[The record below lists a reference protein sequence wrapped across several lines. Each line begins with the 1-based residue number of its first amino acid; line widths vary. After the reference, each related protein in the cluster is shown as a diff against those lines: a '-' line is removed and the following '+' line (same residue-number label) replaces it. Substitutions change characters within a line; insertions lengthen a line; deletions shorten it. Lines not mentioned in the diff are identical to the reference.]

1 MPRRGVLQI
10 PNLREVKEMV
20 VKIIYTCNFLPGK
33 QQEYLEWAQKAVPI
47 FLAPEELKKM
57 SAYQNWLGHS
67 TPMRWVE
74 FEFEDMKAYQKY
86 WAREEIIKVSDEWA
100 SITTNQEAKILLL
113 VYEKAK

>member
-1 MPRRGVLQI
+1 VGSESGADFFGPRR
-10 PNLREVKEMV
+10 
-20 VKIIYTCNFLPGK
+20 T
-33 QQEYLEWAQKAVPI
+33 
-47 FLAPEELKKM
+47 EENECL
-57 SAYQNWLGHS
+57 SELVSHS